1 MVAKKRRMSVN
12 LDPDIQA
19 AMERIQQ
26 LRREGRLALYKRI
39 ILNIDPNGQI
49 QTMKKEPRD
58 EKLLENGFQG
68 R

>member
-1 MVAKKRRMSVN
+1 MIES

-26 LRREGRLALYKRI
+26 LRREGQLAQYKRI
-39 ILNIDPNGQI
+39 ILNIDPNGRI

-58 EKLLENGFQG
+58 EKVEAGPLD